1 VQKGDILKA
10 FFQNIKDNI
19 KNKLNGSK
27 NKVANVLSVS
37 KKEKRRRF
45 IEDHIDISSA
55 KILEIGAFNDPGY
68 FKKDVN
74 VFFMDWFSK
83 EELYANHKQTK
94 PDRVKNIVG
103 VDFVVKD
110 KYFEKHI
117 TQKYDLV
124 IANHVIE
131 HIPDVIS
138 WLQSAFQILKKN
150 GLLFLSVPHKE
161 YTFDKIRPLTTLGQ
175 LIENNDQDL
184 HVPTFR
190 HVFDHIYLYRPIR
203 ASNVWDGTCADLL
216 KRQRFSAKEAI
227 RRTKSELSKND
238 YVDVHCHVFDYDSFL
253 KVCNDLLD
261 AEYIDF
267 NIAGSKDVVQ
277 PENEFFIMLRKL

>member
-1 VQKGDILKA
+1 MKL
-10 FFQNIKDNI
+10 FFKKIKDR
-19 KNKLNGSK
+19 LNGSK
-27 NKVANVLSVS
+27 NKVIDVLSVP
-37 KKEKRRRF
+37 KREKRRRF
-45 IEDHIDISSA
+45 IHDHIDVSETQ
-55 KILEIGAFNDPGY
+55 ILEIGAFNDPVY
-68 FKKDVN
+68 FKKDVS
-74 VFFMDWFSK
+74 VSVMDWFSK
-83 EELYANHKQTK
+83 EELYANHKQAK
-94 PDRVKNIVG
+94 PDRVKNIVD

-110 KYFEKHI
+110 KYFENHLTK
-117 TQKYDLV
+117 QFDLV

-131 HIPDVIS
+131 HVPDVIS

-175 LIENNDQDL
+175 LIEYNDQDL

-203 ASNVWDGTCADLL
+203 ASNVWDGTYTDLL
-216 KRQRFSAKEAI
+216 GRQRFAAKEAI
-227 RRTKSELSKND
+227 RRTKSELLKKD

-253 KVCNDLLD
+253 TICNDLVE
-261 AEYIDF
+261 AGYIDF
-267 NIAGSKDVVQ
+267 IIVGSKDVEP